1 MASDLTAAPAG
12 APTAA
17 EWRAAMGYFP
27 TGVTVVTSWG
37 GRAPLGSTI
46 NAFCSVSLDPPLL
59 LICLDNAN
67 PLRGPVEACGV
78 FGVNIL
84 PAEGGREL
92 ALHFARNPES
102 DRFADLDWEAC
113 EGGAPQ
119 LKAAPIFVD
128 CQVQAIH
135 PAGDHVVVIGRGVRT
150 HRAPHETPLLYHRG
164 SFPDLRPAS

>member
-1 MASDLTAAPAG
+1 MAPDLTLAPTG

-17 EWRAAMGYFP
+17 ECGAPMGYFP
-27 TGVTVVTSWG
+27 PGVTVVTSWG
-37 GRAPLGSTI
+37 GRTPLGSTI

-113 EGGAPQ
+113 EGGAPA

-135 PAGDHVVVIGRGVRT
+135 PAGDHVVVIGRGMRT
-150 HRAPHETPLLYHRG
+150 RHASHETPLLYHRG
-164 SFPDLRPAS
+164 SFPALRP

>member
-1 MASDLTAAPAG
+1 MAVDLTIAPAG

-37 GRAPLGSTI
+37 GAAPLGSTI

-67 PLRGPVEACGV
+67 PLRAPVEACGV

-84 PAEGGREL
+84 PAEGGRDL
-92 ALHFARNPES
+92 AMRFARAPEE
-102 DRFADLDWEAC
+102 DRFEGLDWRAC
-113 EGGAPQ
+113 DGGAPQ
-119 LKAAPIFVD
+119 LGAAPIFVD
-128 CQVQAIH
+128 CKVQAIH
-135 PAGDHVVVIGRGVRT
+135 PAGDHVVVIGLGVRT
-150 HRAPHETPLLYHRG
+150 ENASIENPLLYHRG
-164 SFPDLRPAS
+164 SFPALRHTP